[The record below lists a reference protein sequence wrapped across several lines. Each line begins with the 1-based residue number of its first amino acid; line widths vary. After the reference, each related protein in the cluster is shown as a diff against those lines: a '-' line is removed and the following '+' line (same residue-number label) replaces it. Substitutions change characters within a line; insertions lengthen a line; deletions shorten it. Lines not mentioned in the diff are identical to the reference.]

1 MEINISTVH
10 NAFLMDPVTEYKLSP
25 YGKVL
30 FEYQGEGAVILT
42 NGQKYRCKFRG
53 GQLSN
58 ADIILICSLNLEEGQ
73 TLNFSDIPGEKF
85 EGITID
91 GYRVTSDKIL
101 AEINDLTGSLQDE
114 FPLALYLVDLHVKM
128 KDDYLKSTKIT
139 FGLAN
144 FEFTE
149 TDRDNK
155 LLPLDHHPF
164 EKLYI
169 EKCTDYPDTIRRV
182 KTLHGI
188 DITSSISIEP
198 KDTCEIQQV
207 TDFCNRLCALLSI
220 ARGTKAQWVYYE
232 QYSSTGELLSR
243 SHYRTVTRPYSP
255 ASGVIDGSFIAKNRT
270 KKFIE
275 CALKKTG
282 EDLEYFNLLYPI
294 INTYIE
300 AKRRTYLEIKGQNIV
315 ITLEMLKNFALNH
328 SKFGI
333 SESILPGN
341 TFSGIRKEMEEI
353 ICRSVSDKNKKLFMY
368 NNLQALNRT
377 SFRQILALMCDKIGL
392 RTDEIEMRYLMKS
405 RNSLVHTG
413 RFFANSLSEEDLKER
428 KCPYHNQH
436 QEHYFLINFL
446 DKMFLKLMGYHGR
459 YFNSHLN
466 RDEILE

>member
-1 MEINISTVH
+1 MEINISTMH

-30 FEYQGEGAVILT
+30 FEYQGEGAIILT

-53 GQLSN
+53 AQLSN
-58 ADIILICSLNLEEGQ
+58 ADIILICVLNLEKGQSLNL
-73 TLNFSDIPGEKF
+73 SDVPGAKF

-91 GYRVTSDKIL
+91 GYRVTSGKIL
-101 AEINDLTGSLQDE
+101 AETNDLTGSLRGG
-114 FPLALYLVDLHVKM
+114 FSLALYLVDLHVKM
-128 KDDYLKSTKIT
+128 KDGCLKSTKIT

-144 FEFTE
+144 FEFTG

-169 EKCTDYPDTIRRV
+169 EKSADYSGTIRRV
-182 KTLHGI
+182 KTLHDI

-207 TDFCNRLCALLSI
+207 IDFCNRLCAVLSI
-220 ARGTKAQWVYYE
+220 ARGTKVQWVYYE
-232 QYSSTGELLSR
+232 QYSPAGELLSR

-255 ASGVIDGSFIAKNRT
+255 ASGVIDGSLIAKNET

-282 EDLEYFNLLYPI
+282 KDLECFNSLYPI

-300 AKRRTYLEIKGQNIV
+300 AKRSTYLEIKGQNIV
-315 ITLEMLKNFALNH
+315 ITLEMLKDFALNH

-333 SESILPGN
+333 SAFILPDD
-341 TFSGIRKEMEEI
+341 TFSGIRKEMKKI
-353 ICRSVSDKNKKLFMY
+353 IRSSVSDKNKWSLLY
-368 NNLQALNRT
+368 DNLPALNRT
-377 SFRQILALMCDKIGL
+377 SFRQILVLMCNKIGL
-392 RTDEIEMRYLMKS
+392 KTDETEMRYLMKS

-413 RFFANSLSEEDLKER
+413 RFFANSFSEEDLKER
-428 KCPYHNQH
+428 KCPYHNQR

-466 RDEILE
+466 QDEILE